1 MALASKSLLSR
12 RNALRAAGA
21 ASVVAAF
28 ARQFRSTTAR
38 AAAGTAPKRLI
49 VFWTPNGV
57 VQPRFWPTGE
67 GSAFALSDTL
77 AALAPHR
84 DSLTFVKNVT
94 FSGTGD
100 HKTGQPFSTSG
111 FVTDNAGVSID
122 QEIAQAT
129 GQQSLVLCGQSK
141 NENRRGFISFDKTG
155 AWVTPIRS
163 PKSAYET
170 VFGPIGA
177 PAGQPP
183 APGRDAELENKILDA
198 AIHDIEELK
207 PRLPQS
213 ELVKM
218 DDHLSAILEL
228 KGKIGVDGA
237 PPVRCDSVDGNVFAG
252 EPNFES
258 RVKLHLDLMA
268 ACIACDAR
276 RIFSFMLAPAGG
288 DATSFDFLGV
298 SGGDFHNDIAHGSP
312 GDAAKEDKMHKV
324 DLWHIDR
331 LAYLIQQLKS
341 IPEGDGTA
349 FDNTVILW
357 TSECSQGNHGH
368 QNIPIV
374 LAGNAGG
381 ALKAGQFLSG
391 GVKYENLLI
400 SVAHALG
407 HPLASFGLAGNGP
420 LSEVL
425 A

>member
-1 MALASKSLLSR
+1 MTLARKSLLSR
-12 RNALRAAGA
+12 RDALRAAGA

-28 ARQFRSTTAR
+28 ARQFRSATA
-38 AAAGTAPKRLI
+38 AAAGSSAPKRLI
-49 VFWTPNGV
+49 IFWTPNGV
-57 VQPRFWPTGE
+57 VQPRFWPTGD

-77 AALAPHR
+77 SALAPHR
-84 DSLTFVKNVT
+84 DSLTFIKNVT

-111 FVTDNAGVSID
+111 FTSDNAGVSID
-122 QEIAQAT
+122 QAIAQGT

-141 NENRRGFISFDKTG
+141 NENRRGFISFDKSG

-163 PKSAYET
+163 PKAAYEA
-170 VFGPIGA
+170 VFGAAVPV
-177 PAGQPP
+177 GQPS

-198 AIHDIEELK
+198 AIHDIEQLK
-207 PRLPQS
+207 SRLPQS

-218 DDHLSAILEL
+218 EDHLSAILEL
-228 KGKIGVDGA
+228 KGKIGADGA
-237 PPVRCDSVDGNVFAG
+237 TPVRCDSVDGSQFGADA
-252 EPNFES
+252 NFET
-258 RVKLHLDLMA
+258 RVKLHIDLMA

-312 GDAAKEDKMHKV
+312 GDPVKEEKMHKV
-324 DLWHIDR
+324 DLWHVDR
-331 LAYLIQQLKS
+331 LRYLIQQLKS

-357 TSECSQGNHGH
+357 TTECSQGNHGH
-368 QNIPIV
+368 QNLPIV

-381 ALKAGQFLSG
+381 ALKSGQFLSK

-400 SVAHALG
+400 SLAHAMG